1 MLNLKTKFKK
11 IIPASMAFAALL
23 TVAPLSSFA
32 AEMDNAPVQKVQ
44 DNVVNFPQT
53 NNNVTSLNQNA
64 TVDLDEDG
72 TVTAQGW
79 KKEVVVAGLR
89 GGGKALNA
97 ITDWL
102 GAGTKEAK
110 YLSKHAEAIGDALDG
125 FSTGIENALIDFMI
139 FECGIPGGSARVIA
153 GAITGFIL

>member
-1 MLNLKTKFKK
+1 MLNLNLKSKFKK

-32 AEMDNAPVQKVQ
+32 AETDAPVK

-53 NNNVTSLNQNA
+53 NYNVTDLNQNPV
-64 TVDLDEDG
+64 VDLDEDG
-72 TVTAQGW
+72 DVSAQGW
-79 KKEVVVAGLR
+79 KKSAVVWGLKN
-89 GGGKALNA
+89 GGDALQ
-97 ITDWL
+97 TLTKWL

-110 YLSKHAEAIGDALDG
+110 YLNKHAKSIANALDR
-125 FSTGIENALIDFMI
+125 FESHIEQNLIDFMI

-153 GAITGFIL
+153 SAITGLVL